1 MKTCRQRGPLPDNF
15 IVINVKLVIEILEEA
30 VFALNK
36 KLNYLPKEI
45 RKVDPWWKAA
55 Q

>member
-1 MKTCRQRGPLPDNF
+1 
-15 IVINVKLVIEILEEA
+15 VIEILEEA